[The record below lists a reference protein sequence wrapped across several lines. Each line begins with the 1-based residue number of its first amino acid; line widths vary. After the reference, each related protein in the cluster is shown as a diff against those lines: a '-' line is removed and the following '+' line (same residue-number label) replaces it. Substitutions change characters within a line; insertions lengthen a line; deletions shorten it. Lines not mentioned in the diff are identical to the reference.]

1 MDDKPLAL
9 VIEDDEDL
17 AVVFA
22 EAVRAA
28 GYQPEHYQDGEQ
40 ALARMAQV
48 APYLVVL
55 DLHLPGMT
63 GLQILGYIR
72 SDERLKAVRVI
83 VASADDR
90 LAEKCRDKTTMVLLK
105 PISLVQL
112 RDLSKRLLPR

>member
-1 MDDKPLAL
+1 MDNKPLAV

-28 GYQPEHYQDGEQ
+28 GYQAEYYHDGEQ
-40 ALARMAQV
+40 AVARLAQV
-48 APYLVVL
+48 TPYLVVL

-63 GLQILGYIR
+63 GLQILGQMR
-72 SDERLKAVRVI
+72 ADERLKAARVI

-90 LAEKCRDKTTMVLLK
+90 LAESCRDKMTMVLLK

-112 RDLSKRLLPR
+112 RDLSQRLLPR